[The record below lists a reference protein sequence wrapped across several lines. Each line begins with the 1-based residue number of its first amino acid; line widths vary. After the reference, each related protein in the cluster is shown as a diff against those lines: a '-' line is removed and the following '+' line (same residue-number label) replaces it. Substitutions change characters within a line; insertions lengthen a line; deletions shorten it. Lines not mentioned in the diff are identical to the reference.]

1 MQDFTSEFRKSR
13 EIEEQQLTQSRSL
26 HLLLIEDVSADA
38 ELVILELAAANIN
51 VTYDVAA
58 TSAECQQF
66 LRETSYDA
74 VLSDYRLPNLNG
86 LQALQYLQQSSQDI
100 PFILVTGSL
109 GEEAAVECIKAGMT
123 DYVLKDR
130 LFRLP
135 LVLHRAL
142 AEFDLRQQ
150 QREAIAKIQRQAWRE
165 TIINRILQAMRGTL
179 ILDEVLQITANL
191 LQESL
196 QVSHCLIFRPDHNG
210 KMRSSYIG
218 KLPSTLHQQQ
228 DDEFLGIYCGF
239 YDFYQQRLAQG
250 DQIAIERV
258 DEDTHTDVRELAES
272 YGILSMLITPLIYQN
287 IYCGGISL
295 YFLEHHGQWSEEVR
309 SLVKVIANQCA
320 IAIHQANLYQSAQ
333 KELMERQK
341 IEAQLRHDAF
351 HDVLTGLPNRSLFL
365 DRLNHAMHLSQ
376 RRSYVQA
383 EALPSADFAVMFL
396 DLDRF
401 KLINDSLG
409 HLAGDVLLQ
418 TVAERLV
425 GCLRTGDTVARL
437 GGDEFVMLLESI
449 NGVKDVIDVAQRI
462 QERLKLPIL
471 INGQEIFVSTSIG
484 IALNSSNYLSPEELL
499 RDADTAMYRA
509 KESGRDRYEVFTTV
523 MHSEAFQRLRLEN
536 ELRRAIERH
545 EFILQ
550 YQPIV
555 CLQSKKIIGLES
567 LIRWQHPERGI
578 IYPASFVPLAEDI
591 GLIVMI
597 DFWVLQEAC
606 RQMQIWQQLYPATDQ
621 LTIHVNLSARQFNQY
636 GLTEQINQILAQT
649 NLRNANLKIEITE
662 SILLEKTAIANQILS
677 ELSDQNVRICID
689 DFGTGYSSLSYLHQF
704 PIHTLKID
712 RSFISHLKMDSGD
725 GEIVKAIIILG
736 INLGLNVIAEG
747 IETEEQLNF
756 LKFHNCHAGQ
766 GHHLFSPLNADE
778 VAKLLDNLMPD
789 DTDLLDPITIQ
800 CQSN

>member
-1 MQDFTSEFRKSR
+1 MQDFKSEFKNSNELDR
-13 EIEEQQLTQSRSL
+13 QQLAERSL
-26 HLLLIEDVSADA
+26 HILIIEDVVNDV
-38 ELVILELAAANIN
+38 ELVTLELQSANITF
-51 VTYDVAA
+51 TYDVACTA
-58 TSAECQQF
+58 TECQQY
-66 LRETSYDA
+66 LRDNTYDA

-86 LQALQYLQQSSQDI
+86 LQALQYLQQSQDI

-135 LVLHRAL
+135 SVLLRAL
-142 AEFDLRQQ
+142 TEFNLRRQ

-179 ILDEVLQITANL
+179 VLDEVLQITANL
-191 LQESL
+191 LHKSL
-196 QVSHCLIFRPDHNG
+196 QVSRCLIFRPDHTG
-210 KMRSSYIG
+210 KMRSCYTSQ
-218 KLPSTLHQQQ
+218 LPSSHPQIE
-228 DDEFLGIYCGF
+228 DEELLGIYCGF
-239 YDFYQQRLAQG
+239 YDLYQRELSQG
-250 DQIAIERV
+250 EQLAIERT
-258 DEDTHTDVRELAES
+258 DEHTDAEVRELAES

-295 YFLEHHGQWSEEVR
+295 YFINQSGQWSEEVR
-309 SLVKVIANQCA
+309 SLVKVIADQCA

-333 KELMERQK
+333 RELMERQK

-376 RRSYVQA
+376 RRLHAQL
-383 EALPSADFAVMFL
+383 ETLPADFAVMFL

-437 GGDEFVMLLESI
+437 GGDEFVMLLESV
-449 NGVKDVIDVAQRI
+449 NDVTDVIEVAQRI
-462 QERLKLPIL
+462 QECLKLPVL
-471 INGQEIFVSTSIG
+471 INGQEIFISTSIG
-484 IALNSSNYLSPEELL
+484 IALNDSQYQQPEELL

-523 MHSEAFQRLRLEN
+523 MHTETFQKLRLEN
-536 ELRRAIERH
+536 ELRRAIERN

-555 CLQSKKIIGLES
+555 CLKSKRILGFES
-567 LIRWQHPERGI
+567 LIRWQHPEQGLLH
-578 IYPASFVPLAEDI
+578 PSSFVPLAEDI
-591 GLIVMI
+591 GLIVTI
-597 DFWVLQEAC
+597 DFWVLKEAC
-606 RQMQIWQQLYPATDQ
+606 RQMQYWQNVYRAAAT

-636 GLTEQINQILAQT
+636 GLTERINQILAET
-649 NLRNANLKIEITE
+649 NLSNANLKIEITE
-662 SILLEKTAIANQILS
+662 SILIEKTSIANQILS
-677 ELSDQNVRICID
+677 ELNAQNIQICID

-712 RSFISHLKMDSGD
+712 RSFISQLKKDAGD

-756 LKFHNCHAGQ
+756 LKSNSCHAGQ
-766 GHHLFSPLNADE
+766 GHHLFAPLSADE
-778 VAKLLDNLMPD
+778 VTKLLQELPE
-789 DTDLLDPITIQ
+789 TKDLLDPLAIK
-800 CQSN
+800 CS